1 MIIENDVSKSSQLI
15 DLLKEFEFDVMED
28 QFYKGYREKTHISV
42 FDKKS
47 YLRLDIKFAEEQRE
61 IEVLNNSIHV
71 KILGKDLSIAPL
83 EYVLIGKIL
92 YLGNIEEVPD
102 SELLE
107 YQDVIDFL
115 TLFHVNREKIDLP
128 FLEGKIKELGLN
140 TTLKRLKK
148 IKF

>member
-1 MIIENDVSKSSQLI
+1 MKDK
-15 DLLKEFEFDVMED
+15 
-28 QFYKGYREKTHISV
+28 FYRGYREKTNIRL

-61 IEVLNNSIHV
+61 NEVLTNAVHV
-71 KILGKDLSIAPL
+71 KILGKDLLIAPL

-92 YLGNIEEVPD
+92 YLGNIEDVPD

-107 YQDVIDFL
+107 YQDAIDFL
-115 TLFHVNREKIDLP
+115 TLFHVNIEKINLA
-128 FLEGKIKELGLN
+128 FLERKIKELGLN
-140 TTLKRLKK
+140 TTLMRLKK

>member
-1 MIIENDVSKSSQLI
+1 MK
-15 DLLKEFEFDVMED
+15 D

-61 IEVLNNSIHV
+61 IEVLTNAVHE
-71 KILGKDLSIAPL
+71 KILGKDLLIAPL

-92 YLGNIEEVPD
+92 YLGNIEDVPD
-102 SELLE
+102 SEILE
-107 YQDVIDFL
+107 YQDAIDFL
-115 TLFHVNREKIDLP
+115 TLFHVNIEKIDLT
-128 FLEGKIKELGLN
+128 FLERKIKELGLN

>member
-1 MIIENDVSKSSQLI
+1 MKDK
-15 DLLKEFEFDVMED
+15 
-28 QFYKGYREKTHISV
+28 FYRGYREKTNIRL

-61 IEVLNNSIHV
+61 IEVLTNAVDV
-71 KILGKDLSIAPL
+71 KILGKDLLIAPL

-92 YLGNIEEVPD
+92 YLGNIEDVPD

-107 YQDVIDFL
+107 YQDAIDFL
-115 TLFHVNREKIDLP
+115 TLFHVNIEKIDLT
-128 FLEGKIKELGLN
+128 FLERKIRELGLN